1 MSAGR
6 EQSLFFI
13 SLPDQRKLCSVSLSL
28 QVSPEDRRN
37 QQITT
42 CRELVLLYSDIFASP
57 ALNSLTDIWLIMAMP
72 FYKKGIIQAYGH
84 RHNLQLGTP
93 QCVLPGILQCCMSYS
108 LTTRLAPC
116 WNKAGPYLLSGKEFL
131 TESGRMNAVRMELNA
146 SANQICICVEANT
159 VTLPPTKLEDFDF
172 PPMVLRSFSSQMG
185 GVLHTSTG
193 GPSSWCYVLP
203 SMKRGQ
209 IISISHQLPIDSP
222 FKCYQDLQ
230 KHWHSLYGYNLPE
243 QRVEETIY
251 CSVYFKLVG
260 ERLFT
265 YPLSCIRLQPVHCCP
280 RDNLQVAI
288 YPFISDLVDR
298 LQSICGL
305 PVRMTSQP
313 CYPTSSLTSSGSAQV
328 LDGKPVNLATRSAL
342 HPVLTQLPTPAAPAV
357 QPSFGLQLPGRS
369 PVSLQP
375 GGGSLGGRR
384 EDVCVGVEHEEGVYR
399 SNGTPTQRQALV
411 QGRAN
416 TFSASA
422 TTASSQSP
430 SPSAPPL
437 KLVPVFRNR
446 VLTRHV
452 DVTQLLAQ
460 EQENQRRG
468 GAAEGGRA
476 TLATYTNKR
485 AAPAT
490 SSPSPS
496 DLCLA
501 SSSSSSSLH
510 SSSFVWSQ
518 RPHNPIVP
526 PPHSLP
532 SFTHRSKSREV
543 NTHRLTHDRPPEA
556 NPTSAPVPNKQP
568 NPKMNPSASKM
579 AAVKSGC
586 ETQPLTL
593 KPPAHVVQFDVPS
606 DKGGESFESM
616 PKRPK
621 PKIQE
626 VDVEWMAKNNQLSK
640 VNSATLLAWLRGRGV
655 AVRVKDKK
663 TELMLRVMGCLGD
676 LHTHAQ

>member
-1 MSAGR
+1 MNHCCSQKR
-6 EQSLFFI
+6 HSSKIMRFF
-13 SLPDQRKLCSVSLSL
+13 S
-28 QVSPEDRRN
+28 SP
-37 QQITT
+37 
-42 CRELVLLYSDIFASP
+42 P
-57 ALNSLTDIWLIMAMP
+57 
-72 FYKKGIIQAYGH
+72 
-84 RHNLQLGTP
+84 
-93 QCVLPGILQCCMSYS
+93 
-108 LTTRLAPC
+108 
-116 WNKAGPYLLSGKEFL
+116 LLSSTPVFP
-131 TESGRMNAVRMELNA
+131 S
-146 SANQICICVEANT
+146 I
-159 VTLPPTKLEDFDF
+159 PTA
-172 PPMVLRSFSSQMG
+172 
-185 GVLHTSTG
+185 
-193 GPSSWCYVLP
+193 
-203 SMKRGQ
+203 
-209 IISISHQLPIDSP
+209 
-222 FKCYQDLQ
+222 
-230 KHWHSLYGYNLPE
+230 
-243 QRVEETIY
+243 
-251 CSVYFKLVG
+251 
-260 ERLFT
+260 
-265 YPLSCIRLQPVHCCP
+265 QP
-280 RDNLQVAI
+280 
-288 YPFISDLVDR
+288 
-298 LQSICGL
+298 
-305 PVRMTSQP
+305 
-313 CYPTSSLTSSGSAQV
+313 QV

-342 HPVLTQLPTPAAPAV
+342 HPVLTQLPAPAAPAV

-399 SNGTPTQRQALV
+399 SNGTQRQTLV
-411 QGRAN
+411 QGRGN

-526 PPHSLP
+526 PPPSLP

-568 NPKMNPSASKM
+568 NTKMNPSASKM
-579 AAVKSGC
+579 ADVKSGC

-606 DKGGESFESM
+606 DKGVSTTH
-616 PKRPK
+616 
-621 PKIQE
+621 
-626 VDVEWMAKNNQLSK
+626 WMLPS
-640 VNSATLLAWLRGRGV
+640 RGL
-655 AVRVKDKK
+655 K
-663 TELMLRVMGCLGD
+663 TVCD
-676 LHTHAQ
+676 